1 MGGLGD
7 MDDGAVPD
15 RAGKLNS
22 RAPLSPM
29 T

>member
-7 MDDGAVPD
+7 MNDGALPD

-22 RAPLSPM
+22 RARLSPM